1 MSLWQRSSTPVLA
14 AAVLICHFVLSF
26 ALIPPWQQPDE
37 PTFVAWAEWQRNGRL
52 DPDAAP
58 DSGREGEII
67 QSMARHD
74 WWAHRRVNGQPPDPL
89 PEDFTVTGSGTP
101 AATPGRP
108 PGYPWT
114 AARFL
119 AVFRPLSIEG
129 DLYLLRT
136 MSALLGL
143 LTLWVA
149 WLAAR
154 ESLGALGGATVAML
168 LALHPQ
174 FTIVSTSAASDALAN
189 LLAALAWWQVARIVR
204 GRTVGVSVAVM
215 WCVILAAAIV
225 DRMAVPIIFT
235 AGLAS
240 IVALWTRL
248 GPIRAPLAMVTL
260 GCLLTIAAWNAP
272 WAPAILQESL
282 RSYHWGQLFSVSID
296 PAALTWD
303 LFSKFTAFL
312 HQSWWFSLGWGR
324 YAPPSGWMGLL
335 TMLTLVA
342 ACGIVRRLFARTVV
356 DGSTRGI
363 IVLALATLAA
373 QAGAVY
379 WMYYRFANGS
389 QGKSLFPALVP
400 TLLLLW
406 VGVAAWVPERYR
418 STAAAALVAV
428 LALFDLSVWTLVAIP
443 AYYASF

>member
-1 MSLWQRSSTPVLA
+1 MSLWQRFSTPVFA
-14 AAVLICHFVLSF
+14 AALLICHFVLSL

-37 PTFVAWAEWQRNGRL
+37 PTFVAWAEWQRAQFLEPNPGP
-52 DPDAAP
+52 DP
-58 DSGREGEII
+58 GREGEII
-67 QSMARHD
+67 QSMARYS
-74 WWAHRRVNGQPPDPL
+74 WWEHRRVNGHPPNPL
-89 PEDFTVTGSGTP
+89 PNDFRTTGTGT
-101 AATPGRP
+101 AAAAPGRP

-114 AARFL
+114 AGGYLTAFP
-119 AVFRPLSIEG
+119 PLSIEG
-129 DLYLLRT
+129 DLYLLRA
-136 MSALLGL
+136 MSALLGV

-154 ESLGALGGATVAML
+154 ESLDALGGATVTAM

-204 GRTVGVSVAVM
+204 GRTVTLSVAVM
-215 WCVILAAAIV
+215 WCAILAAAIV
-225 DRMAVPIIFT
+225 DRMAVPVVVT

-240 IVALWTRL
+240 IVALWARL
-248 GPIRAPLAMVTL
+248 GATRASLVMIALAA
-260 GCLLTIAAWNAP
+260 LLTVAAWNAP
-272 WAPAILQESL
+272 WAPGILQESL
-282 RSYHWGQLFSVSID
+282 QSYQWGRLFSVSFA

-303 LFSKFTAFL
+303 LFSGFTAFM

-324 YAPPSGWMGLL
+324 YAPPSWWIGPL

-342 ACGIVRRLFARTVV
+342 AGGIVRQLFARTVV

-363 IVLALATLAA
+363 IALALVTLAA

-406 VGVAAWVPERYR
+406 VGVATWVPERFR
-418 STAAAALVAV
+418 AAAAVALVAV
-428 LALFDLSVWTLVAIP
+428 IALFDLSVWTLVAIP

>member
-1 MSLWQRSSTPVLA
+1 MSLWQRFSIPVLA
-14 AAVLICHFVLSF
+14 SAILISHFALSF

-37 PTFVAWAEWQRNGRL
+37 PTFVAWAEWHRERILRGT
-52 DPDAAP
+52 AAP
-58 DSGREGEII
+58 TAGKEGEII
-67 QSMARHD
+67 RSMARHD
-74 WWAHRRVNGQPPDPL
+74 WWAHRRVNGQRPDPL
-89 PEDFTVTGSGTP
+89 PEDFTVTGTGTS

-114 AARFL
+114 AGGFL

-143 LTLWVA
+143 VTLWIA

-154 ESLGALGGATVAML
+154 ESLGALGGTTVAAL

-189 LLAALAWWQVARIVR
+189 LLAACAWWQVARIVR
-204 GRTVGVSVAVM
+204 GRTVAISVATM
-215 WCVILAAAIV
+215 WCAVLAAAIV
-225 DRMAVPIIFT
+225 DRMAVPVIIT
-235 AGLAS
+235 VGLAS
-240 IVALWTRL
+240 IVALWARL
-248 GPIRAPLAMVTL
+248 GATRASLVMVAL
-260 GCLLTIAAWNAP
+260 VALLTVAAWNAP
-272 WAPAILQESL
+272 WVAGILQESL
-282 RSYHWGQLFSVSID
+282 QSYHWPRLFSVTFA
-296 PAALTWD
+296 PAALNWD
-303 LFSKFTAFL
+303 LFSGFTAFL

-342 ACGIVRRLFARTVV
+342 AGGILRQLLAREVG
-356 DGSTRGI
+356 DGSTRAI
-363 IVLALATLAA
+363 TALALVTLAVQIA
-373 QAGAVY
+373 AVY
-379 WMYYRFANGS
+379 WMYYRFLNGS

-406 VGVAAWVPERYR
+406 VGVAAWVPERFR
-418 STAAAALVAV
+418 SAAAVALVAV
-428 LALFDLSVWTLVAIP
+428 LALFDLSVWTVVAIP
-443 AYYASF
+443 AYYATF